1 MLESARGRVLN
12 RKACSQSA
20 MRIIWGKNRNKV
32 FDWFE
37 RIVDALI
44 DYLAFALSALYVI
57 STNVRNL
64 GILRCSVLDRR
75 SNIAVRCN

>member
-1 MLESARGRVLN
+1 
-12 RKACSQSA
+12 